1 MSVSRFGVP
10 DMGLGMGLRAKHYD
24 HILTQN
30 PPLDFLEIISET
42 YLSTQGR
49 PQYILHQVAE
59 RYPVLM
65 HGVSLSIGSTDPLN
79 FDYLGKLKALAR
91 RLKAPYV
98 SDHLCWTGV
107 MGKNTHDLLPVPLT
121 EETLRYVVERIKV
134 VQDFLELP
142 LALENPSNYLEFR
155 MSQMSEAEFMSR
167 MAEEADCAL
176 LLDLNNVYVSSY
188 NHGFDPYE
196 YLDQIP
202 PERVL
207 HHHLAGHTNKGTH
220 ILDTHSTHVID
231 EVWRLYAH
239 YDRRSGGRST
249 MVEWDDEIPEFEVV
263 HDEVKKAGELRRQ
276 NRREEE
282 ERRARGIESVPLD
295 VPAVAAAH

>member
-1 MSVSRFGVP
+1 MRTSRFGIP
-10 DMGLGMGLRAKHYD
+10 DLGLGMGLRAKHYE
-24 HILTQN
+24 HILTHN
-30 PPLDFLEIISET
+30 PPVDFFEIISET
-42 YLSTQGR
+42 YLTTQGR
-49 PQYILHQVAE
+49 PQYVLHQVAE

-65 HGVSLSIGSTDPLN
+65 HGVSLSIGSSDPLN
-79 FDYLGKLKALAR
+79 FSYLEKLKALAR
-91 RLKAPYV
+91 RLQVPYV

-107 MGKNTHDLLPVPLT
+107 MGRNTHDLLPVPLT
-121 EETLRYVVERIKV
+121 EETLRHVVERIKV
-134 VQDFLELP
+134 VQDYLELP

-155 MSQMSEAEFMSR
+155 CSQMSEAEFMSR

-176 LLDLNNVYVSSY
+176 LLDLNNVFVSSY
-188 NHGFDPYE
+188 NHGFDPYA

-207 HHHLAGHTNKGTH
+207 HHHLAGHTHKGTH

-231 EVWRLYAH
+231 EVWRLYAY

-263 HDEVKKAGELRRQ
+263 HAEVKKAGELRGAH
-276 NRREEE
+276 RREEQGVGTDI
-282 ERRARGIESVPLD
+282 ERL
-295 VPAVAAAH
+295 VAMPEIAATPG